1 MAIIL
6 NIETSTI
13 ACSVALAINGE
24 VVAIEESF
32 VRNSH
37 AENITIFSENVLK
50 KAGLTFRELDAVAV
64 SKGPGSYTGLRIGVS
79 TAKGFCYSL
88 DKPLIAIGTLK
99 ALSAGIISKI
109 ENPENYLFCP
119 MIDARRMEVY
129 SALFDHQLNEIRE
142 TEAKII
148 EADSFRDLLENQKI
162 VFAGDGAEKCKTFLQ
177 ENKNAVFIDELLPS
191 AKYLSKLSDKKFRN
205 KIFENLAYFEPFY
218 LKDFVAGAPRVKG
231 LK

>member
-13 ACSVALAINGE
+13 ACSVALAINGK

-50 KAGLTFRELDAVAV
+50 NAGLTFRELDAVAV

-99 ALSAGIISKI
+99 ALSAGMISKI

-129 SALFDHQLNEIRE
+129 SALFDYQLNEIRE

-191 AKYLSKLSDKKFRN
+191 AKFMCKLSDHKFRN

>member
-13 ACSVALAINGE
+13 ACSVAIAINGE

-119 MIDARRMEVY
+119 MIYARRMEVY

>member
-13 ACSVALAINGE
+13 ACSVAIAINGE

-191 AKYLSKLSDKKFRN
+191 AKFMSKLSDHKFRN